1 MTQPLT
7 RRAWLFGGACLA
19 GGAALGWTAS
29 RFAWPAARAEDA
41 SPGHEDRLKKLK
53 LELPKLQAPKGA
65 TIVPA
70 VRSGDMLY
78 VSGHVPTKDGKPVV
92 GKLGKTMD
100 VKEGKAA
107 ARLAGLTILAV
118 VRAELGS
125 LDKVVRLVKAL
136 GMVNCTPDFTDQ
148 PEVVNG
154 FSDLMVEVF
163 GEKAGKGARSAVG
176 MSSLPRGVPVEVEV
190 IFQVKT

>member
-1 MTQPLT
+1 MTQRID
-7 RRAWLFGGACLA
+7 RRAWLLGGACLTA
-19 GGAALGWTAS
+19 GAALGW
-29 RFAWPAARAEDA
+29 AARSTSLFARADDA

-53 LELPKLQAPKGA
+53 LELPKVEAPKGP

-70 VRSGDMLY
+70 VRAGDMLY
-78 VSGHVPTKDGKPVV
+78 VSGHIPNKDGKPVV
-92 GKLGKTMD
+92 GKLGKDLD
-100 VKEGKAA
+100 VKAGREA
-107 ARLAGLTILAV
+107 ARLIGLTILAV

-136 GMVNCTPDFTDQ
+136 GMVNCTADFTQQ
-148 PEVVNG
+148 PAVVNG

-176 MSSLPRGVPVEVEV
+176 MSSLPLGAAVEVEA
-190 IFQVKT
+190 IFQVK